1 MVESWHSQSMVSV
14 LSKEKNSPRSRKPY
28 LSCVIP
34 NIAIDSSIA
43 NDGRA
48 TCFIG

>member
-1 MVESWHSQSMVSV
+1 MVESRHS
-14 LSKEKNSPRSRKPY
+14 SKEKNSPRSRKLY

-34 NIAIDSSIA
+34 NIAIGSS